1 VTDTPTLVAPLRL
14 FLLTFLFAVPFW
26 ILGFLV
32 ESPDAVPMAMP
43 VSALMFVCPAIAA
56 TLLAWQ
62 EGRSA
67 AVRALWG
74 RLLVPPRPRRWVW
87 YAAIPL
93 VSAGPVL
100 THLLLRFAGEPA
112 SMPQPTLPGV
122 LALVC
127 VYLGAAAAEEVGWT
141 AYATDALRARHG
153 ALTTALVIGVVSAAW
168 HVVPWSQ
175 VHPPDWVAW
184 QFLAT
189 VALRVLWTWVYVNT
203 GASVAAVVVSHML
216 INLWGTLTPTYHT
229 VAAHATSAVLTALA
243 AGAVVVLW
251 EARTLTRL
259 RWKPRPP
266 QPEPH

>member
-1 VTDTPTLVAPLRL
+1 MTDTPTLVAPLRL

-100 THLLLRFAGEPA
+100 THSPALCRGAGQYAAADPA
-112 SMPQPTLPGV
+112 RV

-127 VYLGAAAAEEVGWT
+127 VYLGAAAAEKWAGRRT
-141 AYATDALRARHG
+141 PPTLRA
-153 ALTTALVIGVVSAAW
+153 
-168 HVVPWSQ
+168 
-175 VHPPDWVAW
+175 
-184 QFLAT
+184 AT
-189 VALRVLWTWVYVNT
+189 VR
-203 GASVAAVVVSHML
+203 
-216 INLWGTLTPTYHT
+216 
-229 VAAHATSAVLTALA
+229 
-243 AGAVVVLW
+243 
-251 EARTLTRL
+251 
-259 RWKPRPP
+259 
-266 QPEPH
+266 

>member
-1 VTDTPTLVAPLRL
+1 MTDTPTLVAPLRL

-100 THLLLRFAGEPA
+100 THLLLRFAGEPV

-175 VHPPDWVAW
+175 VHPPARLGG
-184 QFLAT
+184 LAVPRHGRPT
-189 VALRVLWTWVYVNT
+189 RAMDVGLRQHGGKCRRGRGQPHADQPVGHAHPDISHGG
-203 GASVAAVVVSHML
+203 GACDQRGAHRTRRGSRGRAVGSPHADPPPLEAA
-216 INLWGTLTPTYHT
+216 P
-229 VAAHATSAVLTALA
+229 APA
-243 AGAVVVLW
+243 
-251 EARTLTRL
+251 
-259 RWKPRPP
+259 
-266 QPEPH
+266 